1 MTDRPILFSSPMVKA
16 LLAGNKSQTR
26 RLLPAQPQGGI
37 HPIKHLIRPF
47 DAAPYYQW
55 RWHSKFGA
63 NLDDIRTRINIG
75 DRLYV
80 REHWRTIG
88 SLDSLAPRDIPR
100 SAEIIFEADAYP
112 KPEWRGRFRQAMH
125 MPKWASRITLLV
137 DDVKVERL
145 QDISEDDA
153 IAEGVVKGTASFDYD
168 VGTVEK
174 DWWRV
179 PGFEDTGTGISAV
192 DMYASLW
199 EHINGEG
206 AWDQNPWI
214 VCYCFRVVLENIDY
228 IGRRAA

>member
-1 MTDRPILFSSPMVKA
+1 MADRPILFSSPMVKA
-16 LLAGNKSQTR
+16 LLAGTKTQTR
-26 RLLPAQPQGGI
+26 RSLNPQPYPLEGRPGFWNASGAVGGRICISDRALLDLHRKPAAGDKLWVKEALQAGSNDQGYRWI
-37 HPIKHLIRPF
+37 TYAADNSLPIG
-47 DAAPYYQW
+47 
-55 RWHSKFGA
+55 GA
-63 NLDDIRTRINIG
+63 ILWDWKRDT
-75 DRLYV
+75 L
-80 REHWRTIG
+80 
-88 SLDSLAPRDIPR
+88 SPMFMPR
-100 SAEIIFEADAYP
+100 
-112 KPEWRGRFRQAMH
+112 
-125 MPKWASRITLLV
+125 WASRITLLV

-214 VCYCFRVVLENIDY
+214 VCYRFRVVLENIDY
-228 IGRRAA
+228 IGGQSNG